1 MATHGIDPLQ
11 LGILRRQMSDSG
23 IRQLNKHLS
32 ANVANGALEGISLL
46 ALLPAASTLATGS
59 DALGISFTGWLIILA
74 VLAAI
79 TFYFRYTQAVTGF
92 TATTDYMRHTHHA
105 LGDHLATLPLGW
117 FSTLSTGGL
126 SRLVSTSFVL
136 ICQILAHMLQMV
148 ISQAVSVF
156 VILIGCW
163 LWDWRIGLT
172 MTVATPFI
180 FISLAGLRAVKI
192 RSDER
197 VSATDAVLA
206 DRLVEFAVCQPE
218 LRAAGLTDDF
228 TPLVEAGER
237 NDSERLRD
245 FFISA
250 VVLGI
255 NGLLI
260 QLVSVALITTAAI
273 LATNGA
279 LGPIETIAFIGM
291 VLRFTQNLQA
301 LGEGYAGISVVRTPM
316 KEMRQILD
324 APVYE
329 APENPAGVTAPGEV
343 VLDDVTFG
351 YEPESPVLE
360 GVSFTAGPGTLTALV
375 GPSGSGKTTIA
386 RLICRFYDA
395 DSGSVRVGGADVR
408 DQSTEQL
415 MEQVS
420 MVFQDVYLFDDTLE
434 ANVRIGRPDATDE
447 EVRDAARLAGVDDIA
462 ERLGWDTR
470 VGEGGRSLSG
480 GERQRVSVARALLKK
495 APIVLLDEATAALD
509 AENEANIVASVA
521 ELARHSTV
529 IAIAHKLDTVRA
541 ADQII
546 VLDEDGRI
554 VQKGTHDEL
563 ITEQGPYRR
572 FCERREAAAGW
583 RLTQY

>member
-1 MATHGIDPLQ
+1 MS
-11 LGILRRQMSDSG
+11 RR
-23 IRQLNKHLS
+23 HLLM
-32 ANVANGALEGISLL
+32 VAAALL
-46 ALLPAASTLATGS
+46 A
-59 DALGISFTGWLIILA
+59 
-74 VLAAI
+74 
-79 TFYFRYTQAVTGF
+79 
-92 TATTDYMRHTHHA
+92 
-105 LGDHLATLPLGW
+105 
-117 FSTLSTGGL
+117 
-126 SRLVSTSFVL
+126 
-136 ICQILAHMLQMV
+136 
-148 ISQAVSVF
+148 
-156 VILIGCW
+156 
-163 LWDWRIGLT
+163 
-172 MTVATPFI
+172 
-180 FISLAGLRAVKI
+180 
-192 RSDER
+192 
-197 VSATDAVLA
+197 A
-206 DRLVEFAVCQPE
+206 D
-218 LRAAGLTDDF
+218 
-228 TPLVEAGER
+228 
-237 NDSERLRD
+237 
-245 FFISA
+245 
-250 VVLGI
+250 
-255 NGLLI
+255 
-260 QLVSVALITTAAI
+260 
-273 LATNGA
+273 GA
-279 LGPIETIAFIGM
+279 LGTIETIAFIGM
-291 VLRFTQNLQA
+291 VLRFTQNLKA
-301 LGEGYAGISVVRTPM
+301 LSEGYAAIVVVRTPM
-316 KEMRQILD
+316 NAMREILD
-324 APVYE
+324 TPVYD
-329 APENPAGVTAPGEV
+329 APENPAGVTEPGEV

-351 YEPESPVLE
+351 YEPGSPVLE

-386 RLICRFYDA
+386 RLICRFYDV

-521 ELARHSTV
+521 ELARYSTV

-583 RLTQY
+583 RLTHS